1 MATLVA
7 LMPMSNTLF
16 WDPICQR
23 PYDTHTIR
31 HEATGGTEASLS
43 RVADALDA
51 YVIQH
56 NRVAEFGRY
65 RPPSRLPG
73 VTRVVINRDVRALPL
88 VRELY
93 PDARYFLW
101 VHEFLSLAT
110 KRGTR
115 LVNASDLLRD
125 MAVTIICVSDWQ
137 RRGVELILRHRRIG
151 DSVRVCTIYNPVDDS
166 LTPDESPIDYNK
178 MVFFSAQNR
187 GLKFALDAFSAM
199 RRQMP
204 KLRLVI
210 GNPGY
215 KIRPFSIP
223 DGVVN
228 LGPQPQARI
237 HAEVRTALCTFFP
250 NFVLPETFGMV
261 FAESMAMG
269 TPLLTHDCGA
279 AREVIVDSE
288 QMLPV
293 RPGYRTYER
302 ALRGLSFRLRRGPAR
317 VATHFGLFDAYVER
331 IRAWRSGARP
341 HPHPDPRFLLSKVA
355 DQWRVLLSS

>member
-1 MATLVA
+1 
-7 LMPMSNTLF
+7 MSHIVF

-23 PYDTHTIR
+23 PYDTHSIR
-31 HEATGGTEASLS
+31 HEATGGTEASVT
-43 RVADALDA
+43 RVADALGA

-56 NRVAEFGRY
+56 NRVAEYGRY
-65 RPPSRLPG
+65 RPPCRLPDI
-73 VTRVVINRDVRALPL
+73 TRVVINRDVRALPR

-110 KRGTR
+110 KRGAR
-115 LVNASDLLRD
+115 LAEASALLRE

-137 RRGVELILRHRRIG
+137 RRGVELLLRQQGVAEH
-151 DSVRVCTIYNPVDDS
+151 VRVCTIYNPIDDD
-166 LTPDESPIDYNK
+166 LTPDDSPVDYNK

-187 GLKFALDAFSAM
+187 GLKFALDAFGAI

-204 KLRLVI
+204 SLRLI
-210 GNPGY
+210 LGNPGY
-215 KIRPFSIP
+215 KVRKFPMP
-223 DGVVN
+223 EGVVN

-250 NFVLPETFGMV
+250 NFELPETFGLV

-279 AREVIVDSE
+279 AREVIGDPE
-288 QMLPV
+288 QILPIK
-293 RPGYRTYER
+293 PEYRSYER
-302 ALRGLSFRLRRGPAR
+302 VVHRLSSRFRRGPAR
-317 VATHFGLFDAYVER
+317 VATHLGLFDAYVER
-331 IRAWRSGARP
+331 IRAWRDGGRP
-341 HPHPDPRFLLSKVA
+341 HPHPDPRFFLTKVA
-355 DQWRVLLSS
+355 DQWRALLSS